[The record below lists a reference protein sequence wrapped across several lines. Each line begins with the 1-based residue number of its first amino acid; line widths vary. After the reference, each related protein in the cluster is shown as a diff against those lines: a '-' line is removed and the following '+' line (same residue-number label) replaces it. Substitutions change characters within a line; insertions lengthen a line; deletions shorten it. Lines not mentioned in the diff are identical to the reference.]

1 MCWVTASEDTF
12 LLVFSDVGESDAHLC
27 TETSWCEWFD
37 ILKPEAFCEEP
48 GEVSSGQVLIP
59 ITRGKKITEEGS
71 VQHPAQ
77 IEVKAHG
84 ALANH
89 ISSYSVLRE
98 LRILMEG
105 LIFFFLMFI
114 KV

>member
-1 MCWVTASEDTF
+1 M
-12 LLVFSDVGESDAHLC
+12 
-27 TETSWCEWFD
+27 
-37 ILKPEAFCEEP
+37 
-48 GEVSSGQVLIP
+48 SSGQVLIP

-105 LIFFFLMFI
+105 LIFFFFNVYQSI
-114 KV
+114 KEQPSQELYEKASYEDNVMESQIQKNNLEISMAICWNNSRI